1 MFRVRDELA
10 FKNVFIQVRR
20 QFEYLSYST

>member
-10 FKNVFIQVRR
+10 FKNVFLQVRH
-20 QFEYLSYST
+20 QFQYLSYSR